1 MKIAL
6 ACGGTGGHIFPGLAT
21 AEILTAR
28 GHEVELWLAGKDG
41 EEQLVDGW
49 DGPVVTVQSEGFSNG
64 VSPRAVGTAWTLMRA
79 TRKCT
84 TTMRESRP
92 DVVLGMG
99 SYATVG
105 PVMAAMRLQ
114 IPFVLHEANVLP
126 GRAVSLFS
134 RWASAIAGSFE
145 ETRYYLRRK
154 ELVLTGMPIRA
165 DWPMPPVKES
175 IGNWIQT
182 S

>member
-6 ACGGTGGHIFPGLAT
+6 ACGGTGGHIFPGVAT
-21 AEILTAR
+21 AEVLAAR

-41 EEQLVDGW
+41 EDRLVDGW
-49 DGPVVTVQSEGFSNG
+49 DGPVVTVQSEGFSDG
-64 VSPRAVGTAWTLMRA
+64 VSTRAMGTAWKLMGAARRC
-79 TRKCT
+79 TSVMRKN
-84 TTMRESRP
+84 RP

-105 PVMAAMRLQ
+105 PVVAAMRLQ

-145 ETRYYLRRK
+145 ETRYYLRR
-154 ELVLTGMPIRA
+154 
-165 DWPMPPVKES
+165 
-175 IGNWIQT
+175 
-182 S
+182 